1 MNATWPKPVT
11 FVLLIDH
18 EKTHYCPRVHATAA
32 ALALSIAPTAGA
44 QSAFSLSS
52 SGSKPAPSGPK
63 NPTPKPGNSTEAK
76 RQLLENFFASNIK
89 KAGAERSA
97 AYDTIAREHIKLAQ
111 EGKLEWIDVSVDD
124 YESAI
129 AGAQVDDIFVT
140 VIRYGTS
147 SLDGLGEEFDPS
159 TEVEPVPAGTKA
171 GVATDADDR
180 YVYLAMAATII
191 QDQPE
196 DY

>member
-1 MNATWPKPVT
+1 M
-11 FVLLIDH
+11 LIDH

-52 SGSKPAPSGPK
+52 SGSKPAPSSPK
-63 NPTPKPGNSTEAK
+63 NPTPKPGNSTEGK
-76 RQLLENFFASNIK
+76 RQLLENFVASNIK

-97 AYDTIAREHIKLAQ
+97 AYDKIARVHIKLAQ

-129 AGAQVDDIFVT
+129 AGAQVDDLFVT
-140 VIRYGTS
+140 VIRYGIS
-147 SLDGLGEEFDPS
+147 SLDGLGEEFNPS
-159 TEVEPVPAGTKA
+159 AEVEPAPAGTKA
-171 GVATDADDR
+171 GVATDADDQ
-180 YVYLAMAATII
+180 YTYLGLVI
-191 QDQPE
+191 QSSYNEPAE
-196 DY
+196 

>member
-1 MNATWPKPVT
+1 MRKLTTALVSA
-11 FVLLIDH
+11 
-18 EKTHYCPRVHATAA
+18 ATAA
-32 ALALSIAPTAGA
+32 ALALSIAPTAVA

-76 RQLLENFFASNIK
+76 QQLIENFFASNIK

-97 AYDTIAREHIKLAQ
+97 AYDKIGRDHIKLAQ

-129 AGAQVDDIFVT
+129 AAAQVDDIFVS
-140 VIRYGTS
+140 VIRYSIS
-147 SLDGLGEEFDPS
+147 SLDGLDERFDPS

-180 YVYLAMAATII
+180 YVYLAMAGTII